1 MYAYLIRIKH
11 VGDVDNAIYRNRYE
25 ERGRPGFYES
35 YGGNYFCKNSTVEWN
50 QENPLLVIALGQQS
64 KWQKK

>member
-25 ERGRPGFYES
+25 ERGRPGLTKVT
-35 YGGNYFCKNSTVEWN
+35 GGITFVRIV
-50 QENPLLVIALGQQS
+50 L
-64 KWQKK
+64 